1 MTTNMEELQALF
13 FIWFKCYES
22 RNLNQIRVATKNLL
36 ASYEYNTEYSSFKI
50 FYPLVRYGL
59 IEFCGNDT
67 YTLSNPILL
76 FYPDNKVVGIN
87 LNSVQV
93 EKLKNWFQLYTVDK
107 FGIIR
112 FTATENK
119 LVIFSKETDIPLSKP
134 NISEY
139 LSNFPK
145 VRNCINAINGFEETY
160 FSTFEEKFDIR
171 GRKWEKARNESFGL
185 FKSTENAQKYF
196 FIENGVT
203 YSIPSYTQNPDARP
217 IVESYFYC
225 KQTSFKYNSSTK
237 ELNVGN
243 INLPILIERLLRL
256 ASLFDTTVYTKE
268 YNNQIYSNITKNT
281 VLQLDRIFDAKTE
294 II

>member
-1 MTTNMEELQALF
+1 MTTNLEELQSLF
-13 FIWFKCYES
+13 FKWFKCYES
-22 RNLNQIRVATKNLL
+22 RNLNQIRIAAKNLL
-36 ASYEYNTEYSSFKI
+36 ASYEYETKNSLLKT

-59 IEFCGNDT
+59 IEFCGDGT
-67 YTLSNPILL
+67 YTLSNPVLL
-76 FYPDNKVVGIN
+76 FYPDNNAVGVN
-87 LNSVQV
+87 FNSIQI
-93 EKLKNWFQLYTVDK
+93 EMLKERFQIHSIDQFDIV
-107 FGIIR
+107 R
-112 FTATENK
+112 FTGTE
-119 LVIFSKETDIPLSKP
+119 KELIAFTNDANINFSKP
-134 NISEY
+134 NTVEY

-145 VRNCINAINGFEETY
+145 IKNCINAINGFEDTY
-160 FSTFEEKFDIR
+160 FSTFEEIFDIR

-185 FKSTENAQKYF
+185 FRNNENAQKYF

-217 IVESYFYC
+217 VVESYIYC

-243 INLPILIERLLRL
+243 INLPILIDRVLRL

-268 YNNQIYSNITKNT
+268 YNNQIYRNITKNT
-281 VLQLDRIFDAKTE
+281 VLELDRIFDTKTE